1 MATKNAMLGSL
12 TGTISARGG
21 ESVRASDLMGFEATF
36 HCGSRKEMHD
46 LEPKEA
52 SAEKKATS
60 SFSQC
65 VIDGAKKNKELREA
79 SPAAPYL
86 RDEVVV
92 RVDFRSFEKCGLH
105 LKPTSNG
112 NETRNPVYETFQSIS
127 GCRSIEKP
135 EKSEEYPQRIK
146 DKVNSKGYRGLLLG
160 SGMPDEMLFEIVID
174 PEDFL
179 QEVPLE

>member
-1 MATKNAMLGSL
+1 MENNG
-12 TGTISARGG
+12 RGLNLIH
-21 ESVRASDLMGFEATF
+21 EWWLVDT
-36 HCGSRKEMHD
+36 SRF
-46 LEPKEA
+46 LYRFP
-52 SAEKKATS
+52 
-60 SFSQC
+60 C
-65 VIDGAKKNKELREA
+65 N
-79 SPAAPYL
+79 
-86 RDEVVV
+86 EVVV
-92 RVDFRSFEKCGLH
+92 RADFRSFEKCGLH

-179 QEVPLE
+179 QEVPLQ